1 MRPSEASVPI
11 SMSRRPPC
19 SPPSGRPAGRMAS
32 VNRLVGVFL
41 VAVLVVAPALA
52 APPTPAAEWLVEQ
65 VKTLAAGEME
75 GRAFGTPGAA
85 RAAPPNHARLER
97 AGLRAGGDERTG
109 EEGVQVASGIP
120 LRQGHA

>member
-1 MRPSEASVPI
+1 MRPSEASVPL

-65 VKTLAAGEME
+65 VKTLAASEME
-75 GRAFGTPGAA
+75 GRAPGAA
-85 RAAPPNHARLER
+85 GARPAALHHPPQQQP
-97 AGLRAGGDERTG
+97 AGLPAG
-109 EEGVQVASGIP
+109 
-120 LRQGHA
+120 

>member
-65 VKTLAAGEME
+65 VKTLAASEME
-75 GRAFGTPGAA
+75 GRGAGAPGAP
-85 RAAPPNHARLER
+85 RAAPHLSPPLQR
-97 AGLRAGGDERTG
+97 AGPRGRGGDRRVG
-109 EEGVQVASGIP
+109 AGV
-120 LRQGHA
+120 L